1 VIGTVI
7 FFTGLSG
14 SGKSTIAQMLQ
25 SLLEKEYS
33 LPVTMLDGDVVRT
46 FLSSE
51 LGFSKEH
58 RDLNIRRIGW
68 VASEVAKHGGVAICA
83 AIAPYDNIRK
93 EVRSLVEKNGSFV
106 LVHIATPIEECEK
119 RDVKGLYVKARAG
132 VLKQFTGVSDP
143 YELPND
149 AEITLDTTN
158 LSVKD
163 CAEII
168 LTIVTKNAKIVS
180 KL

>member
-1 VIGTVI
+1 MHGNVI

-14 SGKSTIAQMLQ
+14 SGKSTIAQE
-25 SLLEKEYS
+25 LEKE
-33 LPVTMLDGDVVRT
+33 LQQKHDKHVTMLDGDVVRT

-68 VASEVAKHGGVAICA
+68 VASEIAKHGGIAICA

-93 EVRSLVEKNGSFV
+93 EVRSLVEKNGRFV

-119 RDVKGLYVKARAG
+119 RDVKGLYAKARAG

-143 YELPND
+143 YESPND
-149 AEITLDTTN
+149 ADIILDTTN
-158 LSVKD
+158 ISVKD
-163 CAEII
+163 CTEII
-168 LTIVTKNAKIVS
+168 LTTITKNGKNFS
-180 KL
+180 KT